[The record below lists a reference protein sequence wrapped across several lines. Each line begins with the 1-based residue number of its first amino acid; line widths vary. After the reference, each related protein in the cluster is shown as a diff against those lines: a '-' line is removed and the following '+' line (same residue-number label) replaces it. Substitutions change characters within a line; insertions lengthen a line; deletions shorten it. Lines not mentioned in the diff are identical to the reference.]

1 MYVPST
7 MSNVLLLI
15 DDRQKQLFDSKYVHT
30 LRSNQTLSFEI
41 SHNTTIKSDTKYAST
56 AIDIDSN
63 GEYLLSGDS
72 VGAVSIHQINE
83 TDVNSCN
90 EVKPTCYEAKTGHK
104 YSINSIKWFPKDT
117 GIFVSG
123 SSDKSIQV
131 WDTNE
136 MAVVEKFKFSG
147 HVYDA
152 QLSAKGGKTSHIIAA
167 AISNHQVKLCDMKS
181 GSDTHTLRGHSEA
194 VNNVVWSNR
203 NSYALISAGRDGK
216 IVMWD
221 IRRSNAAVHYFDQFN
236 GNSEKAHC
244 GSVTS
249 LSQTEGGLFLLS
261 SGQDEQVRC
270 WDMTNGENT
279 FTNFGTAAYADVKSV
294 GAAVSHNSCYPG
306 LLYLPN
312 GSDISVYDVLTGQH
326 IKDLSG
332 HFGRINAVCF
342 NKVIPQLYS
351 CSSDC
356 TILVWEPPG
365 PEPSDEVDNGSAP
378 AKTQYQDTWSDS
390 DDE

>member
-1 MYVPST
+1 
-7 MSNVLLLI
+7 MSNICYLI
-15 DDRQKQLFDSKYVHT
+15 NERQKLLFDPKYVHT

-41 SHNTTIKSDTKYAST
+41 SRYTTVQSESKYATT

-83 TDVNSCN
+83 LNVHSCN
-90 EVKPTCYEAKTGHK
+90 ELKPACYEPKTGHK
-104 YSINSIKWFPKDT
+104 FNINSIKWFPKDT

-123 SSDKSIQV
+123 SSDKSVQV

-136 MAVVEKFKFSG
+136 MSAVEKFKFSG

-152 QLSAKGGKTSHIIAA
+152 QLSSRGGKTSHLIAT

-181 GSDTHTLRGHSEA
+181 GGDTHTLRGHTAA
-194 VNNVVWSNR
+194 VNNVIWSNR
-203 NSYALISAGRDGK
+203 NAYALISAGRDGK
-216 IVMWD
+216 IIMWD

-236 GNSEKAHC
+236 GKSEKAHN

-249 LSQTEGGLFLLS
+249 LSQTEGGIFLLS

-279 FTNFGTAAYADVKSV
+279 FTNFGSAACPDVKSV
-294 GAAVSHNSCYPG
+294 GATVSFNACYPG

-312 GSDISVYDVLTGQH
+312 GSDISVYDILSGQH
-326 IKDLSG
+326 ITDLSG

-342 NKVIPQLYS
+342 NRVIPQLYS
-351 CSSDC
+351 CSGDC
-356 TILVWEPPG
+356 TILLWEPPS
-365 PEPSDEVDNGSAP
+365 PESSNEEADGSIP
-378 AKTQYQDTWSDS
+378 KETSYQDTWSDS
-390 DDE
+390 EDDS